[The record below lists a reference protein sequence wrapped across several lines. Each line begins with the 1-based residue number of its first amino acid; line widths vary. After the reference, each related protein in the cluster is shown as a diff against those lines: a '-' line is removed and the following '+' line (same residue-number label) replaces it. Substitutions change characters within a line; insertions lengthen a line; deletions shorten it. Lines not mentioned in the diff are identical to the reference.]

1 MVALTNSAVDR
12 IVLAVAGSPYE
23 LTSNMI
29 GCDSGLC
36 IDRALTVEAEVAGQ
50 VVLDGMGERQVLYV
64 SSSGLVELIGLG
76 ITGGYGFF
84 GGGLYVDGTAT
95 LTNTNVYTNQA
106 QVRARLPLLPGSF
119 PDLSSIA
126 PLHACREQGAG
137 STSGAR

>member
-50 VVLDGMGERQVLYV
+50 VVLDGMGERRVLHV
-64 SSSGLVELIGLG
+64 SGMAELIGLWRST
-76 ITGGYGFF
+76 IAELKDA
-84 GGGLYVDGTAT
+84 GL
-95 LTNTNVYTNQA
+95 
-106 QVRARLPLLPGSF
+106 R
-119 PDLSSIA
+119 
-126 PLHACREQGAG
+126 
-137 STSGAR
+137 